1 MVKGIHSQYA
11 TLLLLIIALIGSTLP
26 QWLDT
31 SFTNTFTFKP
41 TFVTLPNF
49 AIEFNF
55 YNHVFFSKTGLKTFF
70 SRSGAPMLGGKRPRV
85 GREASSRI
93 PTTWGFDIL
102 IFFFFWNMGNLFCS
116 LCFFVLQ
123 EGPRSRCEESQV
135 GAQERI
141 CDVSLFIWSE
151 PWPFNCKAAEY

>member
-11 TLLLLIIALIGSTLP
+11 TLLLLIIALIRSTLP

-31 SFTNTFTFKP
+31 GFSNTFTFQP
-41 TFVTLPNF
+41 TFGYF
-49 AIEFNF
+49 AQPSYWIQFLLSC
-55 YNHVFFSKTGLKTFF
+55 FFSKTGLKTFF

-151 PWPFNCKAAEY
+151 PWPFGL